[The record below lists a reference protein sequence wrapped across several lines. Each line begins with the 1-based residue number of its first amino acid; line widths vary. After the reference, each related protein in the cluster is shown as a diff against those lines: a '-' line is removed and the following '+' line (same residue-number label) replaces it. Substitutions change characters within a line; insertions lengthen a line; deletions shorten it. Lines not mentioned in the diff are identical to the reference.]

1 MLKISLALLT
11 SLICGQC
18 FAVTQCGPFT
28 LSAGPD
34 DGWFRINNV
43 KPDTQKVTFLKQ
55 REDYDNI
62 QIQWMVQRSDAP
74 GWFGMDYIKRNGKA
88 ILNVEAI
95 RSNLDQPRFFGSFDC
110 AKLN

>member
-1 MLKISLALLT
+1 MLKTSLALLAIV
-11 SLICGQC
+11 ICGQC

-28 LSAGPD
+28 LSSGPG
-34 DGWFRINNV
+34 DGWFRINKI

-55 REDYDNI
+55 KEDYDNI
-62 QIQWMVQRSDAP
+62 QVQWMVQRADAP

-95 RSNLDQPRFFGSFDC
+95 RSNMDQPRVFGTFDC
-110 AKLN
+110 KKV